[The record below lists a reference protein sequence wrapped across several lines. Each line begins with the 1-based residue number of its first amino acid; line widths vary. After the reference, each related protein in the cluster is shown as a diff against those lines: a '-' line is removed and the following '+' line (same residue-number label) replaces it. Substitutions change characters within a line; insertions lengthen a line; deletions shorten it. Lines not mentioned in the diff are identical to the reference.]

1 MRYGIEQRS
10 SFTPYITSLIY
21 SYLAKTMDAQET
33 LRPTSPR
40 DRAMATLTPVGT
52 GSRAATV
59 ATVEEGY
66 QRPRQNSLTPT
77 LTRDHTGIY
86 WHAPAKMIFFFLF
99 GLACCIAHYLY
110 YRSQDGGQ
118 VPSQVDQQWALRSVV
133 SLSLI

>member
-10 SFTPYITSLIY
+10 SSTPYIACLIY

-33 LRPTSPR
+33 PRPTSPR
-40 DRAMATLTPVGT
+40 DIAMATLTPD
-52 GSRAATV
+52 
-59 ATVEEGY
+59 EDY

-86 WHAPAKMIFFFLF
+86 WPTPAKMILFFLL

-133 SLSLI
+133 PLSLI